1 MAEERDPVTVV
12 VRLIRSFEYR
22 NIKHVAFKNVSLSQT
37 AKDFGEFVKK
47 EVESRKDVPPPFRSF
62 RYDKFKIQH
71 KAHHAKTND
80 PVIRTD
86 DDDTLILKEEL
97 TLDANGVEHE
107 TELSFFNYDDYLK
120 YKENPQL
127 KW

>member
-47 EVESRKDVPPPFRSF
+47 
-62 RYDKFKIQH
+62 DKFKIQH